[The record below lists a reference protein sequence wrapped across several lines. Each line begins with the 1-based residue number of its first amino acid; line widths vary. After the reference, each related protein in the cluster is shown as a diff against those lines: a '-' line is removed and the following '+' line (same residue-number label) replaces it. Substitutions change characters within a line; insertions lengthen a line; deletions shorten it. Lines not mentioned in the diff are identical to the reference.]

1 MKAIIIDDEK
11 RARILLKAMLEDH
24 CPEVAVLSECADL
37 LSGVQAIKKVK
48 PDLVFLDIEMPENS
62 GLELLDYFSEDE
74 IDFSV
79 IFVTAYNEYAIQ
91 AFKLSAVDYILK
103 PINPESLVQAIQQ
116 HQKIIAKNHKQLEV
130 LKSNLYEL
138 EKKIIIPSRDDMHY
152 ISPHEIIYIQ
162 GDGSYSNFFL
172 KNKKRL
178 MMSKNLRYVE
188 QMLEPFDFLQRIHKS
203 FIVNLNEIHS
213 YSRNTNKLILNEQI
227 EISISQEKLHL
238 IGLK

>member
-24 CPEVAVLSECADL
+24 CPEVKVFCDCADVKT
-37 LSGVQAIKKVK
+37 GVEAIKRIQ
-48 PDLVFLDIEMPENS
+48 PDIVFLDIELPEIS
-62 GLELLDYFSEDE
+62 GLQLLEYFKPEE
-74 IDFSV
+74 ITFSI

-103 PINPESLVQAIQQ
+103 PINSDHLVEAIQQ
-116 HQKIIAKNHKQLEV
+116 YKKVETKQLLQLET
-130 LKSNLYEL
+130 LRSNLYES
-138 EKKIIIPSRDDMHY
+138 EKKIIIPSREEIRY
-152 ISPHEIIYIQ
+152 IFPNDILYIQ
-162 GDGSYSNFFL
+162 ADGAYSNFYL

-203 FIVNLNEIHS
+203 FIVNLNEVHS

-227 EISISQEKLHL
+227 EISISQDKLHL

>member
-24 CPEVAVLSECADL
+24 CPEVKVLTECPDL
-37 LSGVQAIKKVK
+37 LSGVQAIKRIK

-62 GLELLDYFSEDE
+62 GLELLNHFKDSE
-74 IDFSV
+74 IDFSI

-91 AFKLSAVDYILK
+91 AFKLSAIDYILK
-103 PINPESLVQAIQQ
+103 PINPESLVLAIQQ
-116 HQKIIAKNHKQLEV
+116 HQKLEAKNHRQLEI
-130 LKSNLYEL
+130 LKSNLYEQ

-152 ISPHEIIYIQ
+152 ISPNDIIYIQ
-162 GDGSYSNFFL
+162 GDGSYSNFYL
-172 KNKKRL
+172 KDKKRL

-188 QMLEPFDFLQRIHKS
+188 QLLEQFDFLKRIHKS
-203 FIVNLNEIHS
+203 YIVNLNEIHS
-213 YSRNTNKLILNEQI
+213 YSRNSNKLILNEQI